1 MPITKYL
8 NPRNDI
14 AFKKIFG
21 TEKNKDILIHFLND
35 VIEREDKKE
44 IINVTLLNPM
54 QHPEIVGKKQS
65 VVDVLCEEK
74 DGTQYIVEMQV
85 AKVAGFEKRAQY
97 YAAKAYASQ
106 PERGETYD
114 HLKEVIFLAI
124 TEYEMFPQKDGYK
137 SVHITLDQKTYERD
151 LKDFS
156 FTFLELKKFNKTFD
170 ELKSYEEKWC
180 YFFKHADNPE
190 DMHEL
195 IENSDEV
202 IKKAYHELEAHNWT
216 NEELKAYEAS
226 EKISKD
232 AKSREKYVEQAAREK
247 ALKEG
252 REEGREEG
260 KLIEKKQI
268 ALTLLSN
275 KLDKKLI
282 SESTG
287 LSLEEIEKLK
297 NNLVPKT

>member
-1 MPITKYL
+1 MTITKYL

-35 VIEREDKKE
+35 VIEREGKKE
-44 IINVTLLNPM
+44 ITNVTLLNPM
-54 QHPEIVGKKQS
+54 QHPEIIGKKQS
-65 VVDVLCEEK
+65 VVDVLCEEE

-106 PERGETYD
+106 PEEGDVYT

-124 TEYEMFPQKDGYK
+124 TEYEMFPQKKGYK
-137 SVHITLDQKTYERD
+137 SVHVTLDKKTYERD

-156 FTFLELKKFNKTFD
+156 FTFLELKKFNKKFEDLNT
-170 ELKSYEEKWC
+170 YEEKWC
-180 YFFKHADNPE
+180 YFFKHANDP
-190 DMHEL
+190 DDIGEL
-195 IENSDEV
+195 LKNSDE
-202 IKKAYHELEAHNWT
+202 IITKAYHELEAHNWT
-216 NEELKAYEAS
+216 KEELRAYEAS

-232 AKSREKYVEQAAREK
+232 ARAREQYLEQMAK
-247 ALKEG
+247 EKEETALKKG
-252 REEGREEG
+252 REEGMEEG
-260 KLIEKKQI
+260 IKKV
-268 ALTLLSN
+268 AKNLLTQKMDIN
-275 KLDKKLI
+275 LI

-287 LSLEEIEKLK
+287 LSVEEIKKLK
-297 NNLVPKT
+297 NN

>member
-1 MPITKYL
+1 MTITKYL

-35 VIEREDKKE
+35 VIEKEGKKE
-44 IINVTLLNPM
+44 ITNVTLLNPM
-54 QHPEIVGKKQS
+54 QHPEIIGKKQS

-97 YAAKAYASQ
+97 YAAKAYSAQ
-106 PERGETYD
+106 PESGETYD

-124 TEYEMFPQKDGYK
+124 TEYEMFKDKEGYK
-137 SVHITLDQKTYERD
+137 SVHVILDKKTHERD

-156 FTFLELKKFNKTFD
+156 FTFLELKKFNKSKE
-170 ELKSYEEKWC
+170 ELKTYEDKWL
-180 YFFKHADNPE
+180 YFFKHANDPE
-190 DMHEL
+190 DMHKL

-216 NEELKAYEAS
+216 NEELRAYEAS
-226 EKISKD
+226 EKSSKD
-232 AKSREKYVEQAAREK
+232 AKAREQYVEQEGMKKGLEK
-247 ALKEG
+247 G
-252 REEGREEG
+252 REEGG
-260 KLIEKKQI
+260 KLKATQI
-268 ALTLLSN
+268 AKNLLVQ
-275 KLDKKLI
+275 KMDIKLI

-287 LSLEEIEKLK
+287 LPVEEVKKLEKET
-297 NNLVPKT
+297 NG